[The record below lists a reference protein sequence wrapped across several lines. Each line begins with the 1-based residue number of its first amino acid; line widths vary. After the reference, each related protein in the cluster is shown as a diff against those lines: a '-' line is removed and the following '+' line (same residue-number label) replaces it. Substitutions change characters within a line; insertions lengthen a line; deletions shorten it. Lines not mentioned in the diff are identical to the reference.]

1 MGIVIIIKVIYL
13 QEEIMHYLNLQS
25 FEEKELVPGYKV
37 RFVHSDNMTLAY
49 WNIDAG
55 AALPEHSHPHEQ
67 VVNIIEGRFEFN
79 LEGDTRVIEPGD
91 IVVIP
96 GHIKHGGKAVT
107 HCRIIDVFYPV
118 REDYK

>member
-1 MGIVIIIKVIYL
+1 MSFLKL
-13 QEEIMHYLNLQS
+13 KD

-37 RFVHSDNMTLAY
+37 RFIHSDSMTFAY

-67 VVNIIEGRFEFN
+67 VANVIEGKFEFN
-79 LEGDTRVIEPGD
+79 LDGDKRVIEPGD
-91 IVVIP
+91 VVTIP
-96 GHIKHGGKAVT
+96 SNVKHAGKAVT
-107 HCRIIDVFYPV
+107 DCRLIDVFYPV